1 MTEKN
6 QIALIWL
13 GSITLVVVAGYFV
26 LKSTKKKPEVV
37 VDKIDEELGTT
48 PTPAPAP
55 KPNPFTALLDK
66 KFAPIDFKPTDYSVK
81 NPFADVNTA
90 IANVPDYLKGFNVND
105 RSNERLA

>member
-37 VDKIDEELGTT
+37 VDKIDEEIGTT
-48 PTPAPAP
+48 PKPAPAP
-55 KPNPFTALLDK
+55 RPNPFTALLDK

-90 IANVPDYLKGFNVND
+90 IASVNPF
-105 RSNERLA
+105 SSSTNTGERLA

>member
-26 LKSTKKKPEVV
+26 LKSTKKKPDVV
-37 VDKIDEELGTT
+37 VDKIDEEIGTT
-48 PTPAPAP
+48 PKPAPAP

-90 IANVPDYLKGFNVND
+90 IASVNPF
-105 RSNERLA
+105 SSSTNTGERLV

>member
-1 MTEKN
+1 MITEKN

-13 GSITLVVVAGYFV
+13 GSITLVVVAGYLV
-26 LKSTKKKPEVV
+26 LRSTKKKSEVV

-55 KPNPFTALLDK
+55 RPNPFTALLDK

-90 IANVPDYLKGFNVND
+90 IASVNPF
-105 RSNERLA
+105 SSSTNTGERLA

>member
-1 MTEKN
+1 MMTEKN

-26 LKSTKKKPEVV
+26 LKSTKKKPDVV
-37 VDKIDEELGTT
+37 VDKIDEEIGTT
-48 PTPAPAP
+48 PKPAPAP
-55 KPNPFTALLDK
+55 RPNPFTALLDK

-90 IANVPDYLKGFNVND
+90 IASVNPF
-105 RSNERLA
+105 SSSTNTGERLA

>member
-1 MTEKN
+1 MISEKN

-13 GSITLVVVAGYFV
+13 GSITLVGLAGYFI
-26 LKSTKKKPEVV
+26 LKTTKKKPEVV

-55 KPNPFTALLDK
+55 RPNPFTALLDK

-90 IANVPDYLKGFNVND
+90 IASVNPF
-105 RSNERLA
+105 SSSTNTGERLA